1 MEIYSDAHTF
11 GLRSSNSSA
20 VSNSSLAISWL
31 EATFPE
37 LAEDTVD
44 EGNLPILKARPH
56 ALFNS
61 SLSLQA
67 YIYIFCYT
75 HLAVAYAE

>member
-1 MEIYSDAHTF
+1 MEAYSDARAF

-20 VSNSSLAISWL
+20 VSNSVLAISCL
-31 EATFPE
+31 EATCAV
-37 LAEDTVD
+37 LAQDAVD
-44 EGNLPILKARPH
+44 EGSPPMLKAHPC